1 MSKEKKSSVDSLLE
15 QVTALNK
22 AVAGLKKEVMGEK
35 VYKLTEEQMFEFLD
49 SMYTAFKEWY
59 NSEISEIEFSE
70 SAVSFDVDGNLIIPN
85 IDSNV
90 IADEIETN
98 LSDPTETQMKNMA
111 LEVMEDLGILLMD
124 DEPCE

>member
-22 AVAGLKKEVMGEK
+22 AVAGLKKEVMSEK

-98 LSDPTETQMKNMA
+98 LSDPTETQMKNMS

>member
-22 AVAGLKKEVMGEK
+22 AVAGLKKEVMSEK

-90 IADEIETN
+90 IAEEIETN
-98 LSDPTETQMKNMA
+98 LSDPTVTQMKNMA
-111 LEVMEDLGILLMD
+111 LEVMEDLDILLMD

>member
-22 AVAGLKKEVMGEK
+22 AVAGLKKEVMSEK

-70 SAVSFDVDGNLIIPN
+70 SAVSFDVDGNLIIPS

-90 IADEIETN
+90 IAEEIETN

-111 LEVMEDLGILLMD
+111 LEVMEDLDIFLID
-124 DEPCE
+124 DESCE

>member
-22 AVAGLKKEVMGEK
+22 AVAGLKKEVMSEK
-35 VYKLTEEQMFEFLD
+35 VYKLTEKEMFEFLD
-49 SMYTAFKEWY
+49 SMYGTFKEWY

-70 SAVSFDVDGNLIIPN
+70 SAVGFDVDGNLIIPS

-90 IADEIETN
+90 IAEEIETHI
-98 LSDPTETQMKNMA
+98 SDPTEIQMKNMV
-111 LEVMEDLGILLMD
+111 LEVMQDLDIFLMY

>member
-90 IADEIETN
+90 IAEEIETN
-98 LSDPTETQMKNMA
+98 LSDPTVTQMKNMT
-111 LEVMEDLGILLMD
+111 LEVMEDLDILLMD

>member
-22 AVAGLKKEVMGEK
+22 AVAGLKKEVMSEK

>member
-90 IADEIETN
+90 IAEEIETY

-111 LEVMEDLGILLMD
+111 LEVMEDLDILLMD